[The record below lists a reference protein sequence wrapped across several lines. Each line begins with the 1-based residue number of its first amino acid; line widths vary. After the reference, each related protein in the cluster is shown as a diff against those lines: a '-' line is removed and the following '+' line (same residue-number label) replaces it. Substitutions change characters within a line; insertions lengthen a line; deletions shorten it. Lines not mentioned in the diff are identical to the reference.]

1 MKKKFLLI
9 LVFISP
15 IILSFVILI
24 LDRFLNAL
32 PGSFFNMRF
41 WEEVSFM
48 EKYLYVSTILGTYLL
63 FKEES
68 NKNK

>member
-15 IILSFVILI
+15 IILSFSILI
-24 LDRFLNAL
+24 IDRFLNVL
-32 PGSFFNMRF
+32 TISFFNMRF
-41 WEEVSFM
+41 WEEAEFM
-48 EKYLYVSTILGTYLL
+48 KKYLYASTILGTYLL
-63 FKEES
+63 YKDEA

>member
-15 IILSFVILI
+15 IILSFVILS

-41 WEEVSFM
+41 WDEVEFM
-48 EKYLYVSTILGTYLL
+48 KKYLYASTILGTYLL
-63 FKEES
+63 YKDYS
-68 NKNK
+68 DKDK

>member
-48 EKYLYVSTILGTYLL
+48 EKYLYLSTILGTYLL
-63 FKEES
+63 YKDYS
-68 NKNK
+68 DKDK

>member
-41 WEEVSFM
+41 WEEVRFM

-68 NKNK
+68 NKNR

>member
-41 WEEVSFM
+41 WDEVEFM
-48 EKYLYVSTILGTYLL
+48 KKYLYASTILGTYLL
-63 FKEES
+63 YKDYS
-68 NKNK
+68 DKDK

>member
-24 LDRFLNAL
+24 LYRFLNVL
-32 PGSFFNMRF
+32 SCSFFNMRF
-41 WEEVSFM
+41 WEEAEFM
-48 EKYLYVSTILGTYLL
+48 KKYLYASTILGTYLL
-63 FKEES
+63 YKDHS
-68 NKNK
+68 DKDK

>member
-15 IILSFVILI
+15 IILSLVILI
-24 LDRFLNAL
+24 LYKFLNVL
-32 PGSFFNMRF
+32 PGSLFNMSF
-41 WEEVSFM
+41 WDEAEFM
-48 EKYLYVSTILGTYLL
+48 KKYLYASTILGTYLL
-63 FKEES
+63 YKDEA

>member
-24 LDRFLNAL
+24 FDRFLNAL

-63 FKEES
+63 YKDYS
-68 NKNK
+68 DKDK

>member
-24 LDRFLNAL
+24 FDRFLNAL

-68 NKNK
+68 NKNR

>member
-1 MKKKFLLI
+1 MKKKFLLV

-41 WEEVSFM
+41 WDEFEFM
-48 EKYLYVSTILGTYLL
+48 KKYLYASTILGTYLL
-63 FKEES
+63 YKDYPD
-68 NKNK
+68 KNK